1 MSPHADADCIWF
13 FSLFFYG
20 PFARKWGTQREQRG
34 YMTKGSVRY
43 DRVAVARLGDED
55 AHAANV
61 VAHIGHGLG
70 RESPVE

>member
-1 MSPHADADCIWF
+1 
-13 FSLFFYG
+13 
-20 PFARKWGTQREQRG
+20 
-34 YMTKGSVRY
+34 MTKGSVRY